1 MTATEFS
8 PGTASPGTASP
19 GTASKESAEILDA
32 VRAIA
37 GSLAAGVAEDEAAR
51 RLPRDSVT
59 AVRKTRLTT
68 LRVPARYGGPGG
80 SLRDLFGAII
90 LIATADPNLAQGLR
104 SHFGFIERLLSR
116 DSAEAERAREW
127 WFPEVLSGKLF
138 GLASAE
144 LGIVSPAEFTTS
156 LRSGDDG
163 VLVLDGRKYYSTGG
177 LFADS
182 IEVIAAGGEGKLV
195 SLVVPALR
203 EGVTLVDDFDA
214 MGQRTTASGTTIFA
228 GVRVEPDEILE
239 ELDWTDP
246 DRPLD
251 YLGGFYQ
258 LYLASVA
265 AGIAVNVFRDAAEY
279 VRHRA
284 RPAVH
289 GLTGD
294 AVTDPYIL
302 EAVGEIG
309 ALAFGAEAVVLR
321 AAESLDAAAIAA
333 PGDEAVIAA
342 AVDVAKA
349 QLVAHRAAIEAGQRI
364 FDTGGASAT
373 SDKLNLSRHWRN
385 ARTIANHNPL
395 AYKARATGDFA
406 VSGSVPPRSG
416 YF

>member
-1 MTATEFS
+1 VTATELS
-8 PGTASPGTASP
+8 PDGAPPGTTG
-19 GTASKESAEILDA
+19 GDA
-32 VRAIA
+32 ADI
-37 GSLAAGVAEDEAAR
+37 LAAVLGIEGRLATGVPRDEAAR
-51 RLPRDSVT
+51 LLPRDSV
-59 AVRKTRLTT
+59 AVVRGTGLTT
-68 LRVPARYGGPGG
+68 LRVPAAYGGPGG
-80 SLRDLFGAII
+80 SLRDLFAAMIS
-90 LIATADPNLAQGLR
+90 IATADPNLAQGLR
-104 SHFGFIERLLSR
+104 SHFGFIERLLSMV
-116 DSAEAERAREW
+116 SPGAERARER
-127 WFPEVLSGKLF
+127 WFADVLAGKLF

-144 LGIVSPAEFTTS
+144 LGVVSPSAFTTS
-156 LRSGDDG
+156 LHPGADG
-163 VLVLDGRKYYSTGG
+163 ALVLDGRKYYSTGC

-182 IEVIAAGGEGKLV
+182 IEVIAAAGEGKLV
-195 SLVVPALR
+195 SLLVPADR

-214 MGQRTTASGTTIFA
+214 MGQRTTASGSTIFA
-228 GVRVEPDEILE
+228 GVRIEPDEILE
-239 ELDWTDP
+239 ELDWGDA

-258 LYLASVA
+258 LYLASVS
-265 AGIAVNVFRDAAEY
+265 AGIAINVFRDAADY

-294 AVTDPYIL
+294 AVNDPYIL

-321 AAESLDAAAIAA
+321 AADSLDAAAVSA
-333 PGDEAVIAA
+333 PGDEAVVTA

-406 VSGSVPPRSG
+406 VNGAVPPRSG

>member
-1 MTATEFS
+1 LQEPA
-8 PGTASPGTASP
+8 A
-19 GTASKESAEILDA
+19 ILSA
-32 VRAIA
+32 VRAIT
-37 GSLAAGVAEDEAAR
+37 GDLAAGVAENEAAR

-59 AVRKTRLTT
+59 AVRGTGLTT

-80 SLRDLFGAII
+80 SLHDLFGAII
-90 LIATADPNLAQGLR
+90 GIATADPNLAQGLR

-116 DSAEAERAREW
+116 ADSAEAERAREW

-144 LGIVSPAEFTTS
+144 LGVVSPAEFTTS
-156 LRSGDDG
+156 LRSDDDG
-163 VLVLDGRKYYSTGG
+163 ALVLDGRKYYSTGG
-177 LFADS
+177 LFAES
-182 IEVIAAGGEGKLV
+182 IEVIAAAGEGRLV
-195 SLVVPALR
+195 SLVIPTDR

-239 ELDWTDP
+239 ELDWTEP

-265 AGIAVNVFRDAAEY
+265 AGIAINVFRDATEY

-294 AVTDPYIL
+294 AVNDPYIL

-309 ALAFGAEAVVLR
+309 ALAYGAEAVVLR
-321 AAESLDAAAIAA
+321 AAQSLDAAAVAA
-333 PGDEAVIAA
+333 PGHEAVVVA

-395 AYKARATGDFA
+395 AYKARATGDYA
-406 VSGSVPPRSG
+406 VNGSVPPRSG

>member
-8 PGTASPGTASP
+8 PGTASAGTASVGTASVGTASVGTASV

-90 LIATADPNLAQGLR
+90 GIATANPNLAQGLR

-195 SLVVPALR
+195 SLVVPANR
-203 EGVTLVDDFDA
+203 EGVRLVDDFDA
-214 MGQRTTASGTTIFA
+214 MGQRTTASGTTIFT

-294 AVTDPYIL
+294 AD
-302 EAVGEIG
+302 
-309 ALAFGAEAVVLR
+309 R
-321 AAESLDAAAIAA
+321 AAK
-333 PGDEAVIAA
+333 
-342 AVDVAKA
+342 AKHDLYRSYA
-349 QLVAHRAAIEAGQRI
+349 EPKAC
-364 FDTGGASAT
+364 
-373 SDKLNLSRHWRN
+373 WRSVRT
-385 ARTIANHNPL
+385 ARFRPVRL
-395 AYKARATGDFA
+395 R
-406 VSGSVPPRSG
+406 P
-416 YF
+416 

>member
-1 MTATEFS
+1 MTETE
-8 PGTASPGTASP
+8 AA
-19 GTASKESAEILDA
+19 KILAA
-32 VRAIA
+32 VRDVQ
-37 GSLAAGVAEDEAAR
+37 GRLAAGVPQDEAAR
-51 RLPRDSVT
+51 RLPRDSV
-59 AVRKTRLTT
+59 AVVRGTGLPA
-68 LRVPARYGGPGG
+68 LRVPARYGGPDG

-90 LIATADPNLAQGLR
+90 SVATADSNLAQGLR
-104 SHFGFIERLLSR
+104 SHFGFIERLLSMV
-116 DSAEAERAREW
+116 SPGAERAREW
-127 WFPEVLSGKLF
+127 WFPEVLAGKLF

-144 LGIVSPAEFTTS
+144 LGVVSPAEFTTA
-156 LRSGDDG
+156 LHRGEDG
-163 VLVLDGRKYYSTGG
+163 ALVLDGRKYYSTGG

-182 IEVIAAGGEGKLV
+182 IEVIASAGEGKLV
-195 SLVVPALR
+195 SLMVPADR
-203 EGVTLVDDFDA
+203 DGVTLADDFDA
-214 MGQRTTASGTTIFA
+214 MGQRTTASGSTIFT
-228 GVRVEPDEILE
+228 GVRIEPDEILE
-239 ELDWTDP
+239 ELDWNDP

-258 LYLASVA
+258 LYLAAVA
-265 AGIAVNVFRDAAEY
+265 AGIAINVFSDAADY
-279 VRHRA
+279 VRYRA

-309 ALAFGAEAVVLR
+309 ALAYGAEAVVLR
-321 AAESLDAAAIAA
+321 AAGSLDAAAVSA
-333 PGDEAVIAA
+333 PGDEAVVIAA
-342 AVDVAKA
+342 IDVAKA
-349 QLVAHRAAIEAGQRI
+349 QLIAHRAAIEAGQRI

-406 VSGSVPPRSG
+406 VNGAVPPRSG